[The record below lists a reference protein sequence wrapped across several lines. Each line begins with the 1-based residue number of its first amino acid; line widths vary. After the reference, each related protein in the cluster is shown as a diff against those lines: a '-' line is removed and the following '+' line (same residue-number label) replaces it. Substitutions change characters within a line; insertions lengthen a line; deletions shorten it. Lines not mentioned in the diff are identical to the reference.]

1 MGEKRPVVLVSDDDA
16 DIRRMLRFHLEDR
29 GFDILEAAN
38 GADAIEQVL
47 TEEIDALI
55 LDVMMPELNGWEVL
69 KYLRGKEGFKN
80 LPVLMLTGI
89 GESLNSITSPVF
101 GASAHLDKPFDLDDV
116 DRALREIMKGVEPN
130 S

>member
-29 GFDILEAAN
+29 GFDVLEAAN